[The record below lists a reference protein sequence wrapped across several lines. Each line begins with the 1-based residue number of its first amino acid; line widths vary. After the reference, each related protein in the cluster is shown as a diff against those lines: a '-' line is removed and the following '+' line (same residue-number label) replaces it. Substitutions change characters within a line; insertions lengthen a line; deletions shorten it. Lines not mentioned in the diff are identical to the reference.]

1 MKQLKRLYLSLPSF
15 SLSAMFLFCA
25 APFFLMDDVS
35 VRSDLAESGAAT
47 AYQAAGLLLF
57 FLLLYSGASN
67 ANPQKDRT

>member
-1 MKQLKRLYLSLPSF
+1 
-15 SLSAMFLFCA
+15 MFLFCA